1 MYTLRVAV
9 RSVVVHSYNE
19 APAPIFL
26 YILPLMIV
34 GAMRAFFI
42 REKPFT
48 VTDYMTMCWD
58 SPVAVD

>member
-1 MYTLRVAV
+1 
-9 RSVVVHSYNE
+9 
-19 APAPIFL
+19 
-26 YILPLMIV
+26 MIV
-34 GAMRAFFI
+34 GAMLAFFI

>member
-1 MYTLRVAV
+1 LRVAV

-48 VTDYMTMCWD
+48 VTDYMTMC
-58 SPVAVD
+58 